1 MLNNLLG
8 SLGNTRIVGQNIES
22 GKVWPK
28 EKVLTPL
35 DMLEWKPKYHGKYKN
50 VGAFDNVKI
59 KNIKQNAKNI
69 EAPKKN

>member
-1 MLNNLLG
+1 
-8 SLGNTRIVGQNIES
+8 
-22 GKVWPK
+22 
-28 EKVLTPL
+28 
-35 DMLEWKPKYHGKYKN
+35 MLEWKPKYHGKYKN